1 LDKVRVERRLAMFVL
16 VLVLVFS
23 SLGVRLA
30 YLQVVKGE
38 HYSELSQK
46 NRIRIIPLPAPRGDI
61 YDRYGQL
68 MVANRPAFTVSLM
81 EMDQARTEATVR
93 ELARILD
100 MTEEEIWAKI
110 EAHTRPFEPVRIK
123 YDISPEVHTMIVENR
138 DRLPGV
144 MVEILPVRDYIYG
157 PLAAHLFGYVRE
169 VSPEELDPE
178 DEAWLGHSY
187 QAGDIVGASGLE
199 RRYDRELRGSDG
211 GQQVEVD
218 AVGHPVAVLGEVAP
232 AKGQSV
238 VLTIDAELQKVAESF
253 FDEWTARVREGRGLA
268 EAFPEADSGAVVVM
282 KVDTGEILA
291 MFSRPA
297 FDPNHVYRGM
307 PEFNRILQ
315 GLYPPGSTF
324 KMVTAAA
331 MLEAGLTTGSL
342 SVHDRGH
349 YTYGDLIW
357 RCWKA
362 GGHGWVDV
370 IDALKYSCNVYF
382 YEMGAR
388 LNQAFQ
394 QGAVAGFESQR
405 EFFTEWA
412 NRFGLGVPT
421 GIDLDVPEEEEGYI
435 ALTRP
440 PWLPGYSLQSAI
452 GQLHGVTPLQM
463 AVYVSAI
470 ANGGTRYVPTVVKQ
484 VLSPEGE
491 ALREMKPEVAGTFEL
506 SPDTL
511 DVIREGMLASATELT
526 GDGGPGTSAWLFW
539 NFPVPVAGKTG
550 TATQTGR
557 DDHAWYVSF
566 APYDDPEIAVVV
578 IVEQGGH
585 GSTAAAPIAKA
596 IYEHYFGLREGA
608 APRPPSSIPST
619 GTGD

>member
-1 LDKVRVERRLAMFVL
+1 MDKVRVERRLAVFVL
-16 VLVLVFS
+16 VLVMVFL
-23 SLGVRLA
+23 SLGWRLA

-38 HYSELSQK
+38 HFSELSEK
-46 NRIRIIPLPAPRGDI
+46 NYIRIIPLTAPRGYI

-68 MVANRPAFTVSLM
+68 LVANRPAFTVSLM
-81 EMDQARTEATVR
+81 EMDEKKTEITVK

-100 MTEEEIWAKI
+100 MTEEEIRAKI

-123 YDISPEVHTMIVENR
+123 YDISPETHTMIVENR
-138 DRLPGV
+138 DNLPGV

-157 PLAAHLFGYVRE
+157 SLGAHLFGYVRE
-169 VSPEELDPE
+169 VSPQELDRE
-178 DEAWLGHSY
+178 SSAWMGEGY
-187 QAGDIVGASGLE
+187 QSGDIVGSSGLE
-199 RRYDRELRGSDG
+199 RRYDQELRGTDG

-218 AVGHPVAVLGEVAP
+218 AAGHPVDVLGEMAP
-232 AKGQSV
+232 VNGQNL
-238 VLTIDAELQKVAESF
+238 VLTIDAELQKVAEEF
-253 FDEWTARVREGRGLA
+253 FDEWTARIREGRGFV

-291 MFSRPA
+291 MFSRPT
-297 FDPNHVYRGM
+297 FDPNDVSRGM

-324 KMVTAAA
+324 KMITAAA
-331 MLEAGLTTGSL
+331 MLETGLTTPEF
-342 SVHDRGH
+342 SVYDSGYYH
-349 YTYGDLIW
+349 YGKLVW
-357 RCWKA
+357 RCWKT
-362 GGHGWVDV
+362 GGHGRVNLE
-370 IDALKYSCNVYF
+370 DAIKYSCNTYF

-388 LNQAFQ
+388 LNEAFEGDSVI
-394 QGAVAGFESQR
+394 GAESER
-405 EFFTEWA
+405 DFFVQWA
-412 NRFGLGVPT
+412 NQFGLGVPT
-421 GIDLDVPEEEEGYI
+421 GIDLIVPAEETGYI
-435 ALTRP
+435 SLTQP

-463 AVYVSAI
+463 AVYASAI

-484 VLSPEGE
+484 ILSPEGKV
-491 ALREMKPEVAGTFEL
+491 LREVEPEVAGRVEL
-506 SPDTL
+506 SPETL
-511 DVIREGMLASATELT
+511 DLIRSGMLASATELA

-539 NFPVPVAGKTG
+539 DFPIDVAGKTG
-550 TATQTGR
+550 TATQVGR

-596 IYEHYFGLREGA
+596 IYEQYFGLGEGGS
-608 APRPPSSIPST
+608 PRPPSELPSS
-619 GTGD
+619 GAGD